1 MTDSKQH
8 ATFPPPRTRFHFGD
22 ADRANREWGM
32 NCGPGAIAAI
42 CGLTLD
48 EVRPYMG
55 DFERKHYTN
64 PTLMWQVLERL
75 WPAYA
80 ISYYPSR
87 IQGAKPMTWP
97 AYGLARIQWGGTW
110 MEPGVPM
117 AARYRRTHWVGACS
131 PDQNNVGIFD
141 INIIANG
148 TGWTPLEDWSSIV
161 VPMLVGDMKGAD
173 GTWFITHC
181 VEVILPEHIRKR
193 A

>member
-1 MTDSKQH
+1 MTDVM
-8 ATFPPPRTRFHFGD
+8 FPPPRTRFTFEE

-48 EVRPYMG
+48 ELRPYMG

-75 WPAYA
+75 WPAYGIGYHCRPKQA
-80 ISYYPSR
+80 
-87 IQGAKPMTWP
+87 GAVPLIWP

-110 MEPGVPM
+110 MQPGVPVS
-117 AARYRRTHWVGACS
+117 ARYRRTHWVGACS
-131 PDQNNVGIFD
+131 IPGNTGIFD
-141 INIIANG
+141 INIVANG
-148 TGWTPLEDWSSIV
+148 TGWTPESDWDSLV
-161 VPMLVGDMKGAD
+161 VPMLVADMKGAD